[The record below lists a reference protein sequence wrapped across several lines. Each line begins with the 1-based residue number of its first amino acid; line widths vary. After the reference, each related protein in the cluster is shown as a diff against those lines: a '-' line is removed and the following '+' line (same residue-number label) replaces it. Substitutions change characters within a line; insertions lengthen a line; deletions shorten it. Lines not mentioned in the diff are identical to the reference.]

1 MRVQSL
7 QALSLPGL
15 LAKAVAGQTPAAAR
29 AVARRAA
36 RAAQRAGAVVVAVFA
51 AAAGHGLL
59 AGWLLLA
66 TGNRRRGK
74 CGAPE
79 RGLMLH
85 RRRWARISE
94 GGRTRRYCVL
104 RMLLLL
110 RKTHHPIHL
119 LLLLLL
125 LPSLSPC
132 PCPGGDREQGC
143 EGLANIQLM
152 LPQDLVDVALQ
163 RLRALVATRLVGVVR
178 ARVGHNLLEVRDKGT
193 PGGVGP
199 GVQLLLHHR
208 EAHGCLDDGVVV
220 GRAALV
226 HGVDEVAL
234 FVCGHHLLQDAVQE
248 EEGVLSV
255 L

>member
-1 MRVQSL
+1 
-7 QALSLPGL
+7 
-15 LAKAVAGQTPAAAR
+15 
-29 AVARRAA
+29 
-36 RAAQRAGAVVVAVFA
+36 
-51 AAAGHGLL
+51 
-59 AGWLLLA
+59 
-66 TGNRRRGK
+66 
-74 CGAPE
+74 
-79 RGLMLH
+79 
-85 RRRWARISE
+85 
-94 GGRTRRYCVL
+94 
-104 RMLLLL
+104 
-110 RKTHHPIHL
+110 
-119 LLLLLL
+119 
-125 LPSLSPC
+125 
-132 PCPGGDREQGC
+132 
-143 EGLANIQLM
+143 M

-255 L
+255 LVAPFSLPCHPPLSPLLVSLHRLRVCLSCLHCLHCCCRGAGFRLLLPSHRGKGGQAAQHQRGWAA